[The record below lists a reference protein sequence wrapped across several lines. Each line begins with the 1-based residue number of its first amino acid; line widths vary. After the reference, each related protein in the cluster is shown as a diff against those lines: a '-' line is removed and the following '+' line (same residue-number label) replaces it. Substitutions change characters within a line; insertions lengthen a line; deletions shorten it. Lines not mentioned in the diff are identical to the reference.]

1 MSSYDS
7 RVFRR
12 DSLSVVLWKI
22 KTISEDVRKTIA
34 KSRLYEWSMTRF
46 FGRDAVVSRYY
57 LYNCKTCMVK
67 NSVYLFRIH
76 FAGKFRI
83 GARLLPPPRQM
94 LFLFRFYFIL
104 SHSLAS
110 SSLLS
115 FSLSRG
121 FSSPYFRFLSLSSVV
136 TPCRQHLRRSSLF
149 PLGCFEPFVMIL
161 RIHGGRD
168 VSTRN
173 NPSLT

>member
-1 MSSYDS
+1 M
-7 RVFRR
+7 
-12 DSLSVVLWKI
+12 LSEK

-34 KSRLYEWSMTRF
+34 KSRLYEWSMTRS
-46 FGRDAVVSRYY
+46 FGRDAVVFSRCY
-57 LYNCKTCMVK
+57 LYNCKTRMVK

-83 GARLLPPPRQM
+83 GARLLPPSRQM

-115 FSLSRG
+115 FSLS
-121 FSSPYFRFLSLSSVV
+121 LSLSLAVLARRISVFY
-136 TPCRQHLRRSSLF
+136 PSRRLLLHADNTSGVLLYF
-149 PLGCFEPFVMIL
+149 
-161 RIHGGRD
+161 H
-168 VSTRN
+168 
-173 NPSLT
+173 